1 MLDKLPYVSF
11 ERDAFLRTAEA
22 ATLVQNKRELFL
34 WLRLHLHR
42 FVPHDVATC
51 HLERCGEA
59 GTQSHVFDS
68 VALPEDAVR
77 VLGAPQGP
85 LWTTLRQCWL
95 RAGRQ
100 ATAVDLAQDLPAPLA
115 EPLRQAGVHTLLV
128 HGSDATAR
136 LRPEALYA
144 FGRVGEA
151 PAEAATAS
159 LQLWLAHLHASAV
172 RALGEDSASTSRTD
186 ARSGRPHGLTAR
198 ELQILR
204 AVRED
209 RRTQEIAETF
219 GISPLTVKNHL
230 RKVMAKLGARSR
242 VHAVAEAM
250 ARQIIS

>member
-1 MLDKLPYVSF
+1 M
-11 ERDAFLRTAEA
+11 
-22 ATLVQNKRELFL
+22 
-34 WLRLHLHR
+34 
-42 FVPHDVATC
+42 
-51 HLERCGEA
+51 
-59 GTQSHVFDS
+59 
-68 VALPEDAVR
+68 
-77 VLGAPQGP
+77 
-85 LWTTLRQCWL
+85 
-95 RAGRQ
+95 
-100 ATAVDLAQDLPAPLA
+100 
-115 EPLRQAGVHTLLV
+115 
-128 HGSDATAR
+128 
-136 LRPEALYA
+136 
-144 FGRVGEA
+144 
-151 PAEAATAS
+151 
-159 LQLWLAHLHASAV
+159 